1 MPYKSSDYG
10 RRKAP
15 AKKAGGKK
23 MVKKAVKKTMPKKRR
38 GK

>member
-15 AKKAGGKK
+15 AKKAGGRK
-23 MVKKAVKKTMPKKRR
+23 MGKKAVKKTAKKTAKKR
-38 GK
+38 